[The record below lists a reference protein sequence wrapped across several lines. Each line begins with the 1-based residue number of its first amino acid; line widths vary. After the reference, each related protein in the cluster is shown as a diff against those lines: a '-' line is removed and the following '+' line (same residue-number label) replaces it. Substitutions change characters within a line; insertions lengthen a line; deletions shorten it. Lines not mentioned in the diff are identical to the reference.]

1 MVSYGLQFSPHVAQ
15 LTNTDPSKSGHYAFL
30 TYNFTDPSVNLDHCD
45 YVTVT
50 YSRDH
55 GLEAVFSSD
64 EAFNHAT
71 ESWDAK
77 DGLVILASADGCGDS
92 EKRDRCYFK
101 ISDLIIETDSRIIVA
116 KGEPTHP
123 DELISSAETE
133 WGWWDAESKT
143 PGQNQTSTA
152 EFDQTLDYKLGYTG
166 LDEDSQAF
174 LDQLK
179 PSDVQHD
186 LGCVSNST
194 LAKRS
199 LRPIASRSFWS
210 WIQDNIVQPIVDAYH
225 TVRDALT
232 VTGSIDDQFSWDL
245 PGPEVPQQQSA
256 WGDAI
261 LLQSFGDHQPNADTG
276 VTQYMDIFCVGCG
289 VSGQAKVAGRA
300 AWTPLGGFRE
310 GHIELNTNVKFAL
323 KVGIDAQI
331 KYKKNFDTELFS
343 VGLPGLSY
351 GVVTIGPSISVSS
364 RVALEAAA
372 SGKLLVGAEMGL
384 EDARAVLDIV
394 DSSKSTSSG
403 WDPYFKPVLE
413 AEGELMLAASLGLP
427 VSIRCGLQVS
437 QWQVSV
443 GLIDEP
449 SVSAIAQFA
458 GSMGLTESGEFTA
471 GFKDINGC
479 TGISAQ
485 VSWRNKLYVDILGL
499 STIPLHDT
507 DNRPLVQQCI
517 R

>member
-1 MVSYGLQFSPHVAQ
+1 M
-15 LTNTDPSKSGHYAFL
+15 
-30 TYNFTDPSVNLDHCD
+30 TYNFTTPSVNLDHCD
-45 YVTVT
+45 HVIVT
-50 YSRDH
+50 YSSEH

-64 EAFNHAT
+64 EAFDYAT
-71 ESWDAK
+71 GSWDTN
-77 DGLVILASADGCGDS
+77 DGLILLASADGCGDS

-101 ISDLIIETDSRIIVA
+101 VSELKVEREKRVIVA
-116 KGEPTHP
+116 KGEPSHP
-123 DELISSAETE
+123 DKLISSAETE
-133 WGWWDAESKT
+133 WGWWEAESK
-143 PGQNQTSTA
+143 PPSHNQSSGT
-152 EFDQTLDYKLGYTG
+152 EFDQSLDYKLGYSG

-174 LDQLK
+174 LDQLAPGDTK
-179 PSDVQHD
+179 QD

-194 LAKRS
+194 LAKRN
-199 LRPIASRSFWS
+199 LRSIASRSFWS

-232 VTGSIDDQFSWDL
+232 ISGSIDEQISWDL
-245 PGPEVPQQQSA
+245 PGPEVQRQQSA

-261 LLQSFGDHQPNADTG
+261 LLQTFGDHQPNTDTG
-276 VTQYMDIFCVGCG
+276 LTQYMDIFCVGCG
-289 VSGQAKVAGRA
+289 VSGHAKVAGRA
-300 AWTPLGGFRE
+300 AWTPLGGFVE
-310 GHIELNTNVKFAL
+310 GHVELNANVNFAL

-331 KYKKNFDTELFS
+331 KYKQNFDTELFS

-384 EDARAVLDIV
+384 EDARAVLDIM
-394 DSSKSTSSG
+394 DSSKSSSSG

-413 AEGELMLAASLGLP
+413 AEGELMLAASIGLP

-443 GLIDEP
+443 GLVDEP

-507 DNRPLVQQCI
+507 DNRPLLQQCI